1 MRALVRLILTLFG
14 LVAIGGGAAGGW
26 YLYKHVEKMQ
36 YESGNPAFLDLEPM
50 NITIIKEGVP
60 TEIRTYWL
68 TIESREGTP
77 MGKILAQRTA
87 LAADYYKY
95 LTALAG
101 RAGPENI
108 DNEPYVK
115 TQLMLASK
123 ELLAPKAEASLNPVK
138 AVLIRR
144 IQFRDMQFD

>member
-26 YLYKHVEKMQ
+26 YLYKHVERRQ
-36 YESGNPAFLDLEPM
+36 YESGTPSFLDLDAM
-50 NITIIKEGVP
+50 NVTIMKEGVP

-77 MGKILAQRTA
+77 MGKVLSQRTA
-87 LAADYYKY
+87 LAAEYYNY
-95 LTALAG
+95 LNALAG

-115 TQLMLASK
+115 QQLMIASK
-123 ELLAPKAEASLNPVK
+123 EMLKADAVK

-144 IQFRDMQFD
+144 IQFRDLQFD